1 LVTVNDA
8 PTGAPA
14 AEANS
19 LKLGRHAANASQ
31 FFTGTV
37 DDAQLYDRA
46 LSEEEIQAIMG
57 GLGAVGLV
65 EWEVAATAA
74 APTFFATHVE
84 DGLYDIGELSG
95 DISYEFIVQSNPD
108 EIEPSMCLIGR
119 RDFGDVQAG
128 LKYEQWN
135 NTGTYGATIFGV
147 ADYDFG
153 VPNDPGVVTHLV
165 FVSNADL
172 GVTDLFVNGAY
183 RGSVPAAIT
192 LSGVVGIGFGAQD
205 REGFDPYFDDFDG
218 EIFGVAIY
226 DRALSMGE
234 IRLNADAYFLQ
245 GPSDITTPG
254 DTVQGVPN
262 DGLTTGGGDNGW
274 PPNEYPALVIDNDVT
289 TKYLHFKG
297 ETEPTGFQVTPM
309 LGSTLVTGLTFT
321 TANDAPERDPI
332 AFELYG
338 SNESIDGPYELI
350 AAGEIADFNQVDA
363 WPRFTMNAT
372 PIEFENTVA
381 YEHYQV
387 LFPAVRNPDEAN
399 SMQIAEVELI
409 GVPVVA
415 KPLVV
420 WVSFHEADDT
430 PSGGAAG
437 AGFTEAA
444 DKAYTD
450 LLRGAGYEVIRYVQ
464 TGTPDLDVV
473 EAADLVIIS
482 RSVASGSFQND
493 AATTWNNV
501 SAPMMI
507 LGGYVIRQNRMGFS
521 IGNTIPDTIGDIMLT
536 ATDPEH
542 AIFAG
547 IALTDGVMDNPFA
560 GVVTYADGTLARGIS
575 IVTDPMDDEATILGT
590 VSTASGDVPA
600 GAVVIAEWPAGAVLT
615 HAGGAGTDVLAG
627 RRLVFLTGA
636 READGISSETAGMFD
651 LYADGAQMFL
661 NAVAYMLV
669 EPAEPEDPL
678 AEGLVAYYPFDEDAS
693 DASGNGYDG
702 TLLGDAFILDGVL
715 VLDGDDDAV
724 DVPRIGGDDAVF
736 SACSISMWVFPA
748 ADLSGMQ
755 FAGGMNTN
763 GWTDGAVH
771 FKLSYGM
778 VNVGI
783 NGLDDDLQG
792 VTPVLPAA
800 WSHMALTVSETE
812 VALYL
817 NGMLED
823 IRILEAPLENLILG
837 GATLGAWNNGGDI
850 QREMPGLMDEVR
862 IYDRALSPDEL
873 AELAGL

>member
-1 LVTVNDA
+1 MSRRIVLMLAVLGFCLV
-8 PTGAPA
+8 PA
-14 AEANS
+14 VQAADIILISQVYDTDGDGIQDDQALEDWLVAE
-19 LKLGRHAANASQ
+19 GH
-31 FFTGTV
+31 TV
-37 DDAQLYDRA
+37 DVQRGNWIDLDPNKIEALNAADLIIMSRA
-46 LSEEEIQAIMG
+46 
-57 GLGAVGLV
+57 
-65 EWEVAATAA
+65 TN
-74 APTFFATHVE
+74 
-84 DGLYDIGELSG
+84 SG
-95 DISYEFIVQSNPD
+95 DYVNGD
-108 EIEPSMCLIGR
+108 ET
-119 RDFGDVQAG
+119 A
-128 LKYEQWN
+128 QWN
-135 NTGTYGATIFGV
+135 AITTPLIQMSAYLVRNNRWNWINSSTIANPVGATMEAVDTDSSVFRFV
-147 ADYDFG
+147 PLASAD
-153 VPNDPGVVTHLV
+153 PNDPNSPAVLV
-165 FVSNADL
+165 QAVDGTTGTGQTSLIDTLDMGNGQLIAKGADL
-172 GVTDLFVNGAY
+172 DAAWIAVWDAGVEFYDGAGQIAGGK
-183 RGSVPAAIT
+183 RMMFSAGT
-192 LSGVVGIGFGAQD
+192 QEVGETPQGA
-205 REGFDPYFDDFDG
+205 FNLTADG
-218 EIFGVAIY
+218 EQLLRNAISY
-226 DRALSMGE
+226 
-234 IRLNADAYFLQ
+234 
-245 GPSDITTPG
+245 
-254 DTVQGVPN
+254 
-262 DGLTTGGGDNGW
+262 
-274 PPNEYPALVIDNDVT
+274 
-289 TKYLHFKG
+289 
-297 ETEPTGFQVTPM
+297 M
-309 LGSTLVTGLTFT
+309 LGRS
-321 TANDAPERDPI
+321 
-332 AFELYG
+332 
-338 SNESIDGPYELI
+338 
-350 AAGEIADFNQVDA
+350 
-363 WPRFTMNAT
+363 
-372 PIEFENTVA
+372 
-381 YEHYQV
+381 
-387 LFPAVRNPDEAN
+387 
-399 SMQIAEVELI
+399 
-409 GVPVVA
+409 
-415 KPLVV
+415 LVV